1 MQNTRTSIIHKEQM
15 NLSPLTQSGF
25 NILTDEA
32 AVYASRRIERE
43 DTALEFIVYANG
55 EIELIEY
62 YKTAPEDIIALGEVN
77 SIEQAVYVFQTINA
91 INTTGKHKLQ

>member
-1 MQNTRTSIIHKEQM
+1 M

-25 NILTDEA
+25 NILTDEG

-43 DTALEFIVYANG
+43 TTTLEFVVYASG
-55 EIELIEY
+55 AIELIEY
-62 YKTAPEDIIALGEVN
+62 YKTAQEDIIALGEVN

-91 INTTGKHKLQ
+91 INTTGKHNMQ

>member
-1 MQNTRTSIIHKEQM
+1 M
-15 NLSPLTQSGF
+15 NLSPLTQIGF
-25 NILTDEA
+25 NILTDEG

-43 DTALEFIVYANG
+43 DTALEFIVYASG

-62 YKTAPEDIIALGEVN
+62 YKTAQEDIIALGEVN

-91 INTTGKHKLQ
+91 INTTGKHKLE

>member
-1 MQNTRTSIIHKEQM
+1 M
-15 NLSPLTQSGF
+15 NLSPLTQIGF
-25 NILTDEA
+25 NILTDEG

-43 DTALEFIVYANG
+43 DTTLEFIVYASG
-55 EIELIEY
+55 AIELIEY

-91 INTTGKHKLQ
+91 INTTGKHKLE